1 MKKKKKATKILSPAL
16 HAGSKQSPIA
26 TSPKG
31 AAKEA
36 LKEARIIPNRST
48 QEA

>member
-1 MKKKKKATKILSPAL
+1 MKKKAKKKISPAL
-16 HAGSKQSPIA
+16 HSGSRQSPIA

-36 LKEARIIPNRST
+36 LKEVKMIPNRNAQLS
-48 QEA
+48 